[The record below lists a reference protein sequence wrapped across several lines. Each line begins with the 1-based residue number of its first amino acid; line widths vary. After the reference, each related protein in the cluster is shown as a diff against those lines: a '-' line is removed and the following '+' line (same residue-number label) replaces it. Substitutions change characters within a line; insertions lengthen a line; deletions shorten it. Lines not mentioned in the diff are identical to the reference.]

1 MEHEESLEVYM
12 TQINGVFR
20 LAPSEVEKATDGHCG
35 ILLSH
40 DSVIPDTLPKREL
53 TDVPPLGRRQS
64 MSRSKATTTEDG
76 LQGTS
81 PQKKETPQKQ
91 QSQDEGEDG
100 DDFHQQP
107 PQQHHEPGSDEE
119 EEDEEDMYLDEEEV
133 LRQLQDQYYE
143 LENEKKS
150 LMSQNYDFQKRAV
163 MLMTKEKALQ
173 GQANPTSTQATTR
186 GGLQSGEPGTA
197 GGGGQE
203 DPNNA
208 TGGGGGAQPMEQNLE
223 KEKQYQDV
231 LLLIVEERKKLNKQ
245 LKEFDQ
251 LAVDLQT
258 RLDDK
263 EFKAKSIATSFKQ
276 FKK

>member
-64 MSRSKATTTEDG
+64 MSRSKATTAEDG

-173 GQANPTSTQATTR
+173 GQANPTSTQAPTR

-208 TGGGGGAQPMEQNLE
+208 TGGGGAQPMEQNLE